1 MRILWHGPYRM
12 PTGYWS
18 QTEVYVKRLAAMGHD
33 VAISALAGN
42 NGHMETWTFTH
53 GGQDYAIPVYP
64 HTAYEM
70 TGQDVV
76 QGHYAD
82 FKADLVITLTC
93 TWVLN
98 PVAWQDM
105 RVIHITPVDIEGM
118 SARDYSVITGSGGTP
133 AAVCRWGE
141 TQMRARGLDPLYLPH
156 GIETSVFKPP
166 DNRQGLRRAMGV
178 DHLFVAGIN
187 AGNTDPVR
195 KSWYE
200 TYAGFAAFHAKHP
213 ASVLMVHGVQ
223 YLPGGVELPAI
234 AAEVGLTDCIIYS
247 NPYQM
252 VTGQTSNEA
261 LAAWYGALDVYLQPS
276 RGEGFGLTAV
286 EAQACGTPVI
296 NMGWATGPELTGA
309 GWLLKG
315 QKSWN
320 EVHKKAWVTPF
331 ISSIAGKLELAHKQA
346 GGKREQAREFALT
359 WDADTQFAEYWAPVL
374 ADL

>member
-1 MRILWHGPYRM
+1 LWHGPWKT
-12 PTGYWS
+12 PTGYW
-18 QTEVYVKRLAAMGHD
+18 TEAEIFVKRLAAMGHE
-33 VAISALAGN
+33 VAISCLAGLS
-42 NGHMETWTFTH
+42 GHKETWHFEH
-53 GGQDYAIPVYP
+53 DGKRYSVPVYP

-76 QGHYAD
+76 RGHYED
-82 FKADLVITLTC
+82 FKADLIITLTC

-98 PVAWQDM
+98 PSAWRDM
-105 RVIHITPVDIEGM
+105 RVIHITPVDIKGM
-118 SARDYSVITGSGGTP
+118 SARDYSVIADSGGTP

-141 TQMRARGLDPLYLPH
+141 EQMRARGLDPLYLPH
-156 GIETSVFKPP
+156 GIETSLFRPP
-166 DNRQGLRRAMGV
+166 ENRKALRRAMGI

-200 TYAGFAAFHAKHP
+200 QYAAFAEFHAAHP
-213 ASVLMVHGVQ
+213 QSLLMVHGVQ

-234 AAEVGLTDCIIYS
+234 ADEVGLKDCILYS

-252 VTGQTSNEA
+252 VTGQTTPEA
-261 LAAWYGALDVYLQPS
+261 LAAWYGACDVYMQAS

-296 NMGWATGPELTGA
+296 SMGWATGPELTGA
-309 GWLLKG
+309 GWLADG

-320 EVHKKAWVTPF
+320 EVHKKAWFTPF
-331 ISSIAGKLELAHKQA
+331 IHSIAGKLELAHEQA
-346 GGKREQAREFALT
+346 AGLRGQAREFAMT
-359 WDADTQFAEYWAPVL
+359 WDADKVFAEHWAPVL
-374 ADL
+374 ADLG